1 MNDPIYS
8 ISSLT
13 LNTAKNCVNILFNF
27 RYEGKLQSAFACIDY
42 TDETQ
47 RHLTRDLSLLGSDQ
61 LVETIIV
68 QAMRDSMYHT
78 NYPERDIIL

>member
-27 RYEGKLQSAFACIDY
+27 RYEGKLQTAFACIDY
-42 TDETQ
+42 NDTSQ
-47 RHLTRDLSLLGSDQ
+47 SHLTRDLSLLGSQ
-61 LVETIIV
+61 QEVEAVII
-68 QAMRDSMYHT
+68 QAMRDSMYYI
-78 NYPERDIIL
+78 NYPERDIII

>member
-27 RYEGKLQSAFACIDY
+27 RYEGKLQSAFACVDY
-42 TDETQ
+42 TDEAQ
-47 RHLTRDLSLLGSDQ
+47 SNLTRDLSLLGGDQ

-68 QAMRDSMYHT
+68 QAMRDNMYH
-78 NYPERDIIL
+78 NSYPERDIIL

>member
-13 LNTAKNCVNILFNF
+13 YNTSKNCVNILFNF
-27 RYEGKLQSAFACIDY
+27 RYEGKLQTAFACVDY

-47 RHLTRDLSLLGSDQ
+47 SHLTRDLSLFGSQ
-61 LVETIIV
+61 QEVETIIV
-68 QAMRDSMYHT
+68 QAMRDNMYHIS
-78 NYPERDIIL
+78 YPERDIIL

>member
-27 RYEGKLQSAFACIDY
+27 RYEGKLQSAFACVDY
-42 TDETQ
+42 NDNIQ
-47 RHLTRDLSLLGSDQ
+47 SHLSKDLSLLGSDP
-61 LVETIIV
+61 LVESIII
-68 QAMRDSMYHT
+68 QAMRDNMYH
-78 NYPERDIIL
+78 NSYPERDIIV